1 MIEPTQK
8 RFSNITADFRTIDDE
23 WIEYGWCKAY
33 INVEKNGKWRRGLD
47 SMILYRQS
55 EINENLFE
63 PYMIVDKYH
72 TLFPNAEIDKRLRDL
87 QQRGRLEI
95 LQQSRPI
102 QGNYEMIWLVHPLH
116 QEIDKP
122 IKIGNKDFF
131 VGTVIKNIEASV
143 GGTISVYPLL
153 YEKIGQHTI
162 MPFIF
167 PNYKMK
173 GVRMS
178 KDPAMYQR
186 SVSALEDQIIR
197 CTRKTFLF
205 IDHMLEATKH
215 QISSELIASVLKH
228 YMTINEDYLPYYI
241 YVSRS
246 MREASLDIQ
255 IIEEG
260 KNKNLFEVCYDIA
273 DQLWEYRQKRLQN
286 AVPGVA
292 RLTNG
297 LVMTIDSMK
306 IGQSVANDENL
317 EEQMESDAQAMDEM
331 YKEGKELGIYK
342 ASEGKEEEEEKKD
355 GE

>member
-1 MIEPTQK
+1 MIEPSQK
-8 RFSNITADFRTIDDE
+8 KFNNITVDFRTMDDE
-23 WIEYGWCKAY
+23 WIQYGWVKCY

-55 EINENLFE
+55 EVNENIFE
-63 PYMIVDKYH
+63 PYMVVDKYH
-72 TLFPNAEIDKRLRDL
+72 TLFPNQEIDKRLHDL
-87 QQRGRLEI
+87 QQRGRIQL

-102 QGNYEMIWLVHPLH
+102 QGNFEMIWLVHPLH
-116 QEIDKP
+116 QELNKP

-153 YEKIGQHTI
+153 YEKIGQNTI

-167 PNYKMK
+167 ANYKMK
-173 GVRMS
+173 GVRVS
-178 KDPAMYQR
+178 KDPAMYER
-186 SVSALEDQIIR
+186 SVTALEDQIIR
-197 CTRKTFLF
+197 CTRKTFLY
-205 IDHMLEATKH
+205 IEHMIEATKH
-215 QISSELIASVLKH
+215 QITGDLVASVLKH
-228 YMTINEDYLPYYI
+228 YMTINDDYLPYYI

-255 IIEEG
+255 IIDEA
-260 KNKNLFEVCYDIA
+260 KDKNLFEVCYDIS

-297 LVMTIDSMK
+297 LIMTIDSMK
-306 IGQSVANDENL
+306 VAQSIANDENL
-317 EEQMESDAQAMDEM
+317 ETQMESDANAMDEM
-331 YKEGKELGIYK
+331 YKQGKELGIYK
-342 ASEGKEEEEEKKD
+342 AGKEEEEEEDKKD
-355 GE
+355 ND